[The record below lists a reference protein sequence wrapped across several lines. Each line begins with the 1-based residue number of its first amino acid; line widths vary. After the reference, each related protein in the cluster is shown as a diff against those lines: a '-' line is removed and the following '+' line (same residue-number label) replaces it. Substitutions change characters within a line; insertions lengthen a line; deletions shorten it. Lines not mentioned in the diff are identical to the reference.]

1 MKKRLTIIAATAC
14 ALLAY
19 ATGNSMPTRKG
30 TLPHAMTATATG
42 DSVVTPTPSVEVP
55 EGSILDEV
63 IWIVGNEPIL
73 KSDVENMRMQ
83 ADLENMKWDGDPD
96 YLIPEQIAVNKLF
109 LHQAELDSI
118 EITDTEVQRAVEQ
131 QINEWINI
139 IGSQEKLEEY
149 QKKTVA
155 QMRADMVDD
164 FRNSEMIGQMR
175 QKLVEDV
182 VVTPSEVRDYFRNL
196 PEDSI
201 PFVPTEVEVEII
213 TKRPKIAIEEI
224 NRVKDEL
231 RNYTDRV
238 TRGEI
243 TFATLAQ
250 LYSEDGSRRQG
261 GEIGY
266 MGRGELDPAFAAA
279 AFNLTDPKKIS
290 KIVESEFGYHII
302 QLIDKRGDKI
312 NVRHILK
319 NPKVTEESLVET
331 QQKLDSL
338 ADDIRN
344 GKFSFEEAAFYVS
357 DDKDTRSNHG
367 LMAYKNQQTR
377 TITSRFRMDQ
387 LPTEIQQAVANL
399 KVGEISPAFRM
410 INNRGKQVC
419 AIVKLKERIDAH
431 TATISEDYQVMKNV
445 VMNKERAKFLHN
457 WVEEKIKRTHV
468 WMKDKY
474 KNGKYQYQGWV
485 K

>member
-1 MKKRLTIIAATAC
+1 MILAAVAC
-14 ALLAY
+14 ALTAFGY
-19 ATGNSMPTRKG
+19 MPESVG
-30 TLPHAMTATATG
+30 ISVGQSAVEAVN
-42 DSVVTPTPSVEVP
+42 DSGVPEIEVP
-55 EGSILDEV
+55 EGSIIDEV
-63 IWIVGNEPIL
+63 VWVVGNEPIM
-73 KSDVENMRMQ
+73 KSEVEAMRQ
-83 ADLENMKWDGDPD
+83 QSDLEHVKWSGDPD
-96 YLIPEQIAVNKLF
+96 YLIPEHIAVQKLY

-118 EITDTEVQRAVEQ
+118 EVTDTEVMRAVEG
-131 QINEWINI
+131 QIAEWINYL
-139 IGSQEKLEEY
+139 GSQERLEEERG
-149 QKKTVA
+149 QSVQQIRE
-155 QMRADMVDD
+155 QMRDE
-164 FRNSEMIGQMR
+164 FRNMQMVQQMQ

-213 TKRPKIAIEEI
+213 TKQPKIDVEEI

-231 RNYTDRV
+231 REYTDRV

-243 TFATLAQ
+243 SFAVLAR
-250 LYSEDGSRRQG
+250 LNSEDGSARQG

-266 MGRGELDPAFAAA
+266 MGRGELDPAFAAV

-319 NPKVTEESLVET
+319 NPKVSEENLLDA
-331 QQKLDSL
+331 QHRLDSL
-338 ADDIRN
+338 ADEIRG
-344 GKFSFEEAAFYVS
+344 GKYTFEEAAFYIS

-367 LMAYKNQQTR
+367 LMAYKNQAQR
-377 TITSRFRMDQ
+377 TITSKFRMDQ

-399 KVGEISPAFRM
+399 EVGEISPAFRM
-410 INNRGKQVC
+410 INSKGKKVC
-419 AIVKLKERIDAH
+419 AIVKLKSRIDAH
-431 TATISEDYQVMKNV
+431 TATITEDYQVMKNV
-445 VMNKERAKFLHN
+445 VLSKERTKHLHK
-457 WVEEKIKRTHV
+457 WVEDKIKRTHV
-468 WMKDKY
+468 WMKERY
-474 KNGKYQYQGWV
+474 RNGKYEYEGWA